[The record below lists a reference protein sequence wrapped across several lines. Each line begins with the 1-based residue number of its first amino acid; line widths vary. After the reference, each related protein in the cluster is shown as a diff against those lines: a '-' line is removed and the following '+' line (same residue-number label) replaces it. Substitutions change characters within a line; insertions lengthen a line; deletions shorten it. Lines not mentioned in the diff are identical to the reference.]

1 MTVENVYDPS
11 HEMATEAAAPAALA
25 VERDV
30 AAASAGLEKAIA
42 EGKVNVEP
50 LPEGTCVFVAP
61 VERNT
66 TFLVN
71 PTERIIKSI
80 NDPNSPTGQ
89 RDMRSENTPAIHDV
103 WLTFKDGICIVDTTT
118 KDGQKQLAWT
128 KEHSD
133 ICRDINEPM
142 TAAWVQMKEAQ
153 TQTARRE
160 ASLPTGLD
168 VDALLRGDRKAMRSG
183 NVTADRARQA
193 LESTQAGK

>member
-1 MTVENVYDPS
+1 MSVENVYDPS
-11 HEMATEAAAPAALA
+11 HEIATEAAAPAALA
-25 VERDV
+25 IERDA

-42 EGKVNVEP
+42 EGKVHVEP

-66 TFLVN
+66 TYLVN
-71 PTERIIKSI
+71 PTERVIKSI

-89 RDMRSENTPAIHDV
+89 RDMRSENTPAVHDV
-103 WLTFKDGICIVDTTT
+103 WVQFKDGICIIATTT
-118 KDGQKQLAWT
+118 KDGQKQYAWMRA
-128 KEHSD
+128 HSD

-153 TQTARRE
+153 TQTSRRE
-160 ASLPTGLD
+160 ASLPTGLN
-168 VDALLRGDRKAMRSG
+168 VDALLRGDRSALRSG

-193 LESTQAGK
+193 LESTQAGG